1 MAMRTA
7 VSPVGSTAPSGGAGP
22 ARITSLTRGDMVP
35 ASLREV
41 MGKLPTGVTVL
52 TTGGE
57 RGHGMTA
64 NAFCSV
70 SLDPPLAL
78 CCVARPAR
86 IHESILSTR
95 SFGVSLLA
103 ADQQHLARYFA
114 DRTRPQ
120 GMAQFD
126 GVDWVPGP
134 RTGAPLLVGALA
146 WVECGL
152 AEVYHGGD
160 HSIFLGR
167 VLTSSRGT
175 DKDALLFF
183 SGAFHRLA
191 PPELPARSA

>member
-1 MAMRTA
+1 MPGEQQVVALPPRTEMA
-7 VSPVGSTAPSGGAGP
+7 
-22 ARITSLTRGDMVP
+22 P

-41 MGKLPTGVTVL
+41 LSRLPTGVTVL
-52 TTGGE
+52 ATGGP

-86 IHESILSTR
+86 IHEAILSTR

-126 GVDWVPGP
+126 GIDWVPGP
-134 RTGAPLLVGALA
+134 HTGAPLLVGALA

-152 AEVYHGGD
+152 TEVYHGGD
-160 HSIFLGR
+160 HSIFLGE
-167 VLTSSRGT
+167 VLMSCRGPGE
-175 DKDALLFF
+175 DALLFYG
-183 SGAFHRLA
+183 GAYH
-191 PPELPARSA
+191 ELSMPSKDG

>member
-1 MAMRTA
+1 MSGEQLLAPLRRDQAESTSGPGDEM
-7 VSPVGSTAPSGGAGP
+7 VS
-22 ARITSLTRGDMVP
+22 

-41 MGKLPTGVTVL
+41 LSKLATGVTVL

-86 IHESILSTR
+86 IHEAILSTR

-103 ADQQHLARYFA
+103 ADQQHLAKYFA

-134 RTGAPLLVGALA
+134 QTGAPLLVGSLA

-152 AEVYHGGD
+152 TEVYHGGD
-160 HSIFLGR
+160 HSIFLGE

-175 DKDALLFF
+175 DRAALLFF
-183 SGAFHRLA
+183 SGAYHRLA
-191 PPELPARSA
+191 TPGNPAEPA

>member
-1 MAMRTA
+1 
-7 VSPVGSTAPSGGAGP
+7 
-22 ARITSLTRGDMVP
+22 MVP

-41 MGKLPTGVTVL
+41 LSRLPTGVTVL
-52 TTGGE
+52 TVGGE

-86 IHESILSTR
+86 IHEAILSTR

-134 RTGAPLLVGALA
+134 RTGAPLLAGALA

-152 AEVYHGGD
+152 TEVYHGGD
-160 HSIFLGR
+160 HSIFLGE
-167 VLTSSRGT
+167 VLMSSRGS
-175 DKDALLFF
+175 DQDALLFF
-183 SGAFHRLA
+183 AGAFHQIAA
-191 PPELPARSA
+191 PGRPAESV